1 MKQKFVVY
9 SIIILLAVFL
19 SGCGDGDK
27 STTLELNQSVEI
39 ENVANFELQYV
50 FFSDLLTPPNQN
62 SFYTYFES
70 DGSSM
75 QFMDCIIKYKN
86 LGTSAIDIRDTMYLT
101 ANADGNDYESYL
113 TVMEKDYGSNL
124 SNYDSIEPMGEATLH
139 CAVNVPKDA
148 QEFVANL
155 HIDGKTYSIDVNKND
170 FQNPIET
177 VAIGDTLEKD
187 DFANITL
194 KSIEW
199 VNRIEPSNTSRSYWY
214 LEPENN
220 NNIFLT
226 VALDIQCTSSSSLEI
241 NNVISGVLKYDD
253 KYEYNSSICGE
264 DQSNNVSV
272 YVDLSPLT
280 TTKSF
285 MFFEVPKELEGE
297 SGSILLYF
305 GDKYYNLEF

>member
-1 MKQKFVVY
+1 MKQKFVVCT
-9 SIIILLAVFL
+9 IIVLLAAFL
-19 SGCGDGDK
+19 SGCGDGNK
-27 STTLELNQSVEI
+27 NTILELNQPVEI
-39 ENVANFELQYV
+39 EDVANFELQYV
-50 FFSDLLTPPNQN
+50 FFSDILTAPNQN
-62 SFYTYFES
+62 SVHAYFES

-75 QFMDCIIKYKN
+75 QFMDCIVKYKN
-86 LGTSAIDIRDTMYLT
+86 LGTSAIDVRNAMYLT
-101 ANADGNDYESYL
+101 ASADGSDYESYL
-113 TVMEKDYGSNL
+113 TAMEKDYGSNL

-155 HIDGKTYSIDVNKND
+155 HIDGKTYSIEVNKNK

-177 VAIGDTLEKD
+177 VEIGDTLEKD

-194 KSIEW
+194 KSIDW

-241 NNVISGVLKYDD
+241 SNVISGVFKYDD

-264 DQSNNVSV
+264 DQSNNMSV
-272 YVDLSPLT
+272 YVDLPPLT

-305 GDKYYNLEF
+305 GEKYYNLEF